1 MNIMVIYNNSESK
14 TQEQP
19 NSHVED
25 LLQEIIVRLDRI
37 EHQIDNA
44 MYPDE
49 SFLQED
55 FIFHVKEQKKLL
67 SNGEGCVYSSM
78 NEFLESLE

>member
-1 MNIMVIYNNSESK
+1 MGIHNNSESK

-67 SNGEGCVYSSM
+67 SNGEGCVYLSM